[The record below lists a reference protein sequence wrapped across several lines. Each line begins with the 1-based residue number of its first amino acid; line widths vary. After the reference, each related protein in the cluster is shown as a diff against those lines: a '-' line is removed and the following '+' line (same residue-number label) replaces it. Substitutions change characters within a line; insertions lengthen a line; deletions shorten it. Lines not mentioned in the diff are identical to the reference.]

1 LTPAPA
7 DLPGAVKDLSDVFT
21 TLRISHAFG
30 GAIAQNYWGTVR
42 ATQDIDLLA
51 SIPRIRFQE
60 VADALDAAGFRGA
73 CTGKTEARI
82 DVSTMVSEERDRHLF
97 TIHRRLVKAEVFL
110 PFLPIQTSILE
121 RAVSCPFE
129 DRTIRVTSAE
139 DLVLLKMVFHREKDL
154 RDVRAILLNQ
164 KGKLDLAYIRN
175 GARKLLET
183 PRAAE
188 LETYIAR
195 YGTAG

>member
-1 LTPAPA
+1 VTPAPA

-60 VADALDAAGFRGA
+60 VAETLDAAGFRAAG
-73 CTGKTEARI
+73 TGKRDAAI
-82 DVSTMVSEERDRHLF
+82 DVAAMVAEERDRHLF
-97 TIHRRLVKAEVFL
+97 TIHRRLVKVEIFL

-129 DRTIRVTSAE
+129 DKTIRVTSAE

-164 KGKLDLAYIRN
+164 RGKLDLAYIRD
-175 GARKLLET
+175 GAGKLLEN
-183 PRAAE
+183 PRVEE
-188 LETYIAR
+188 LEAYIAR